1 MADGELVQVQKAGMR
16 EAGKVG
22 QGFFRLAELQL
33 RGSGI
38 VAEGG
43 QTVRVAKSL
52 CQMLRY
58 RKWVIISSTRPRS
71 E

>member
-58 RKWVIISSTRPRS
+58 
-71 E
+71 

>member
-16 EAGKVG
+16 EGGKVG

-43 QTVRVAKSL
+43 QTVRVAKGL

-58 RKWVIISSTRPRS
+58 
-71 E
+71 